1 MMLEEP
7 RWAPRAVLRRHISVQ
22 HNHTR
27 RVVTIEMSE
36 EAVLASYIS
45 GLAFLIGS
53 VIAGCRL
60 YRRQQLALRSTEPCT
75 CASCRGQYRIR
86 KELGSGGY
94 GRAHLVMRQG
104 KPYVLKVVGCDSINE
119 ANAALTEAA
128 CLQRLNH
135 PHVVRFEDVFLHR
148 HDNGGC
154 SVSIVMEFCAGGDL
168 IDRLECRLGEK
179 PLAEF
184 TVVCFL
190 ESLCHALHH
199 VHCCGVLHRD
209 LKSSNIFV
217 SRHDRDV
224 KLGDFGLAASG
235 LSPRRLS
242 GSPRR
247 MSRCGTAMYMSP
259 EVADRKPYGAAS
271 DTYGLGCV
279 LLEMLLRHQLRE
291 RRPFETRKDYITEAL
306 GASRGH
312 TWHTFEEMAALAWR
326 MLDENPRSRI
336 ALPDA
341 AAAAAAAAAV
351 LCKHHQAAAK
361 SAGCS
366 ASCQQPGTA
375 SGATREG
382 ARDSGTV
389 RLRPSKRI
397 APDDRLKKGSTFQD
411 RRRRLQYA
419 D

>member
-1 MMLEEP
+1 MKNLIQ
-7 RWAPRAVLRRHISVQ
+7 RHISVA
-22 HNHTR
+22 HDAAR
-27 RVVTIEMSE
+27 GKVTIELTE
-36 EAVLASYIS
+36 EAVLGCYAS
-45 GLAFLIGS
+45 GCAFLIGGL
-53 VIAGCRL
+53 IAGCAVFKGQSKRN
-60 YRRQQLALRSTEPCT
+60 TEPCA
-75 CASCRGQYRIR
+75 CASCRGQYRVR
-86 KELGSGGY
+86 KELGTGGY
-94 GRAHLVMRQG
+94 GRAQLVMRQG
-104 KPYVLKVVGCDSINE
+104 KPYVLKLVGCDSINE
-119 ANAALTEAA
+119 ANAALTEAS

-135 PHVVRFEDVFLHR
+135 PHIVRFEDVFLHR

-179 PLAEF
+179 PLGEL
-184 TVVCFL
+184 TTLRFL

-199 VHCCGVLHRD
+199 VHCHGMLHRD

-291 RRPFETRKDYITEAL
+291 RRPFETRKDYIREAL
-306 GASRGH
+306 DAAKGH
-312 TWHTFEEMAALAWR
+312 GWQTFEVIAELAWR
-326 MLDENPRSRI
+326 MLDENPKTRI
-336 ALPDA
+336 ALPA
-341 AAAAAAAAAV
+341 AAAFTAPTISNLSRQKEAAEAAAAS
-351 LCKHHQAAAK
+351 QR
-361 SAGCS
+361 
-366 ASCQQPGTA
+366 QPKVEL
-375 SGATREG
+375 GALDEVAT
-382 ARDSGTV
+382 
-389 RLRPSKRI
+389 RLRPPKRV
-397 APDDRLKKGSTFQD
+397 AGEERSRRGSTNQE
-411 RRRRLQYA
+411 RRRRLHYA